1 MGGFSLWHWLV
12 LVLFLVVPLVL
23 IGGLV
28 WLVVHLSRR
37 KPAPVPYVP
46 RAQTGALAEGTDVRL
61 ERLHVLLEQGQI
73 TQDEYERQRAA
84 IIASV

>member
-37 KPAPVPYVP
+37 KPAPVPYV
-46 RAQTGALAEGTDVRL
+46 AGALAEGTDVCL

-73 TQDEYERQRAA
+73 TRDEYERQRAA